1 MLCCIG
7 IVLLLSF
14 PHLVWLSRGW
24 IGYSGRC
31 KTSIVSM
38 DDGSEWDRMAVGS
51 VSLDVFRVYLY
62 HRCMHSVNRE
72 LAQLHT
78 AGQRICHV
86 LSPLTCIPRSCHAP
100 RHHDTFTWP
109 RKRVEPASIKPSLP
123 SAWACMFQRASLNIR
138 PQTCSVRGTLA
149 QNSKTPAIDK
159 AQHSPVSSSR
169 LHSPPSTVA
178 PVHGRSRPQSLPP
191 TVAPTTSRFHR
202 LAHPDTMA
210 DIKTRLL
217 VISDT
222 HADQKLRL
230 PTLQGVD
237 VDVAIHC
244 GDLTD
249 G

>member
-1 MLCCIG
+1 MGKSGSLGRARTPLVSGMGVGRNPGVLCCIG

-62 HRCMHSVNRE
+62 HRCMHSVNQE

-109 RKRVEPASIKPSLP
+109 RKRIEPASIKPSLP
-123 SAWACMFQRASLNIR
+123 SAWACMFQRASLNIPPTNLLSTGNAR
-138 PQTCSVRGTLA
+138 SELENTSYRQGTTFAGIL
-149 QNSKTPAIDK
+149 
-159 AQHSPVSSSR
+159 
-169 LHSPPSTVA
+169 LPSTVA
-178 PVHGRSRPQSLPP
+178 PVHSRPRPRSLPSTVAPAHSRSRPQSLPP
-191 TVAPTTSRFHR
+191 HPDSTGLPTQTPWQTSRR
-202 LAHPDTMA
+202 
-210 DIKTRLL
+210 
-217 VISDT
+217 VS
-222 HADQKLRL
+222 
-230 PTLQGVD
+230 
-237 VDVAIHC
+237 
-244 GDLTD
+244 
-249 G
+249 